1 MSSQL
6 LDSFLGGV
14 NQREKT
20 LAIRHVDLAGL
31 LVFNAFHL
39 FLGLITQDF
48 EHRSHIVQLLFGEE
62 RLGLVVCRHL
72 VIGSL
77 QDSLDLAEGELLT
90 SMKHLG
96 CIVLVL
102 SKSLGMIG
110 GEFLS
115 ARLDAAGG
123 LVVVVDQ
130 AFGLGE

>member
-14 NQREKT
+14 YQREKT
-20 LAIRHVDLAGL
+20 LTVRHVDSFGL
-31 LVFNAFHL
+31 PVFGVFHL

-62 RLGLVVCRHL
+62 RLGLVVCRCL
-72 VIGSL
+72 VIRSL
-77 QDSLDLAEGELLT
+77 QDSLDLTESELLA
-90 SMKHLG
+90 SMKHLS

-102 SKSLGMIG
+102 FESLSMIG

-115 ARLDAAGG
+115 ARLDAVGG

>member
-1 MSSQL
+1 MSSQV

-20 LAIRHVDLAGL
+20 LAIRQVDLAGL
-31 LVFNAFHL
+31 LRFNAFHP

-48 EHRSHIVQLLFGEE
+48 EHCGHVVQLLFGEV
-62 RLGLVVCRHL
+62 RLGLVVCGCLIIR
-72 VIGSL
+72 SL
-77 QDSLDLAEGELLT
+77 QDSLYLTESELLA

-102 SKSLGMIG
+102 FESLGMIG

-115 ARLDAAGG
+115 ARLDAVGG